1 MTSLLTKLLL
11 KFFIKD
17 YKNAAD
23 PQVRRK
29 YINLGSIVGILCN
42 IVLFLIKL
50 TIGFL
55 AGSVSILADAF
66 NNLTDIGSS
75 VVTVIGFRLSVK
87 PADKEH
93 PFGHGR
99 FEYMS
104 AMLVAIIILLV
115 GFELL
120 KSSVEKIFNPTA
132 LKVELF
138 TIVLLLVSVIIK
150 LWMFLFNKKL
160 GKTINSISLIATAQ
174 DSVNDSIA
182 TLAVLASILIFSI
195 FNINI
200 DPYVGVLVAVFILY
214 SGFKTIKE
222 TLDPLLGMP
231 PEKETIEDITA
242 MVLSNQNFVGIHD
255 LIVHNYGPGR
265 SFASLHVEVPS
276 DADIVACHED
286 VDACEKKIQSLLGI
300 ETVIHMDPI
309 AVNDENTIKTKHLV
323 IEAIRDY
330 NDTLSIHDF
339 RMVNGEEQ
347 INLIF
352 DVVVTSDITL
362 KDSEIKSQIQAI
374 CENIDPRYVTVITID
389 KDYT

>member
-1 MTSLLTKLLL
+1 MTKLLL
-11 KFFIKD
+11 KIFIKNH
-17 YKNAAD
+17 KNTAD
-23 PQVRRK
+23 PLIRRK
-29 YINLGSIVGILCN
+29 YINLGSVVGILCN
-42 IVLFLIKL
+42 LILFAIKL
-50 TIGFL
+50 IIGLL
-55 AGSVSILADAF
+55 AGSVSIMADAF

-75 VVTVIGFRLSVK
+75 VVTIIGFRLSIK

-115 GFELL
+115 GFELF
-120 KSSVEKIFNPTA
+120 KTSVEKIFTPSE
-132 LKVELF
+132 LKVEF
-138 TIVLLLVSVIIK
+138 YTIILLSISVIIK

-160 GKTINSISLIATAQ
+160 GKSINSSGLIATAQ

-182 TLAVLASILIFSI
+182 TFAVLVSIIISKIFG
-195 FNINI
+195 INV
-200 DPYVGVLVAVFILY
+200 DPFMGIAVALFILY
-214 SGFKTIKE
+214 SGVKTIKE

-231 PEKETIEDITA
+231 PEKETIDAIAT
-242 MVLSNQNFVGIHD
+242 MVLANEKFVGIHD

-286 VDACEKKIQSLLGI
+286 IDACEKEIHGTLGI
-300 ETVIHMDPI
+300 EVVIHMDPI
-309 AVNDENTIKTKHLV
+309 AINDENTIKTK
-323 IEAIRDY
+323 EAVCNAIGKY
-330 NDTLSIHDF
+330 NSKFSIHDF

-352 DVVVTSDITL
+352 DVVVPNDITL
-362 KDSEIKSQIQAI
+362 KDFEIKSKIQEI
-374 CENIDPRYVTVITID
+374 CKELDSRYVTVITID
-389 KDYT
+389 KDYISGS

>member
-1 MTSLLTKLLL
+1 MTNLLL
-11 KFFIKD
+11 KLFIK
-17 YKNAAD
+17 NHNNTAD
-23 PQVRRK
+23 PMIRRK
-29 YINLGSIVGILCN
+29 YVNLGSIVGIMCN
-42 IVLFLIKL
+42 ILLFIIKL
-50 TIGFL
+50 TIGLL
-55 AGSVSILADAF
+55 AGSVSIMADAF

-75 VVTVIGFRLSVK
+75 VVTMIGFRLSIK

-104 AMLVAIIILLV
+104 AMLVAIIILIV

-120 KSSVEKIFNPTA
+120 KSSVEKIFNPNE

-138 TIVLLLVSVIIK
+138 TIILLSISVALK

-160 GKTINSISLIATAQ
+160 GKLINSSGLIATAQ

-182 TLAVLASILIFSI
+182 TFAVLVSIIICSI
-195 FNINI
+195 FGINI
-200 DPYVGVLVAVFILY
+200 DPFIGVIVALFILY
-214 SGFKTIKE
+214 SGIKTVKE

-231 PEKETIEDITA
+231 PEKETIDAIA
-242 MVLSNQNFVGIHD
+242 KMVLENEKFVGIHD

-286 VDACEKKIQSLLGI
+286 IDACEKEIHNKLNI
-300 ETVIHMDPI
+300 EVVIHMDPI
-309 AVNDENTIKTKHLV
+309 AVNDENTIKTKKAV
-323 IEAIRDY
+323 CEAIEQY
-330 NDTLSIHDF
+330 DTRLSIHDF

-352 DVVVTSDITL
+352 DVVVPNEINL
-362 KDSEIKSQIQAI
+362 KDSEIKSHIQKICKQI
-374 CENIDPRYVTVITID
+374 DKRYVTVITID
-389 KDYT
+389 KDYISGT

>member
-1 MTSLLTKLLL
+1 MTKLLL
-11 KFFIKD
+11 KIFIKNH
-17 YKNAAD
+17 KNTAD
-23 PQVRRK
+23 PLIRRK
-29 YINLGSIVGILCN
+29 YINLGSVVGILCN
-42 IVLFLIKL
+42 LILFAIKL
-50 TIGFL
+50 IIGLL
-55 AGSVSILADAF
+55 AGSVSIMADAF

-75 VVTVIGFRLSVK
+75 VVTIIGFRLSIK

-115 GFELL
+115 GFELF
-120 KSSVEKIFNPTA
+120 KTSVEKIFTPSE
-132 LKVELF
+132 LKVEF
-138 TIVLLLVSVIIK
+138 YTIILLSISVIIK

-160 GKTINSISLIATAQ
+160 GKSINSSGLIATAQ

-182 TLAVLASILIFSI
+182 TFAVLVSIIISKIFG
-195 FNINI
+195 INV
-200 DPYVGVLVAVFILY
+200 DPFMGIAVAVFILY
-214 SGFKTIKE
+214 SGVKTIKE

-231 PEKETIEDITA
+231 PEKETIDAIAT
-242 MVLSNQNFVGIHD
+242 MVLANEKFVGIHD

-286 VDACEKKIQSLLGI
+286 IDACEKEIHGALGI
-300 ETVIHMDPI
+300 EVVIHMDPI
-309 AVNDENTIKTKHLV
+309 AINDENTIKTK
-323 IEAIRDY
+323 EAVCNAIGKY
-330 NDTLSIHDF
+330 NSKFSIHDF

-352 DVVVTSDITL
+352 DVVVPNDITL
-362 KDSEIKSQIQAI
+362 KDFEIKSKIQEI
-374 CENIDPRYVTVITID
+374 CKELDSRYVTVITID
-389 KDYT
+389 KDYISGS

>member
-1 MTSLLTKLLL
+1 MTNLLL
-11 KFFIKD
+11 KIFIKNH
-17 YKNAAD
+17 KNTAD
-23 PQVRRK
+23 PMIRRK

-42 IVLFLIKL
+42 IILFAIKL
-50 TIGFL
+50 MIGLL
-55 AGSVSILADAF
+55 AGSVSIMADAF

-75 VVTVIGFRLSVK
+75 VVTMIGFRLSIK

-120 KSSVEKIFNPTA
+120 KTSVEKIFNPTE
-132 LKVELF
+132 LNVEYYTVIFLC
-138 TIVLLLVSVIIK
+138 ISVVIK
-150 LWMFLFNKKL
+150 LWMFLFNKKI
-160 GKTINSISLIATAQ
+160 GKLINSSGLIATAQ
-174 DSVNDSIA
+174 DSINDSIA
-182 TLAVLASILIFSI
+182 TFTVLISMIICNVFG
-195 FNINI
+195 INI
-200 DPYVGVLVAVFILY
+200 DPFMGILVALFILY
-214 SGFKTIKE
+214 SGIKTIKE

-231 PEKETIEDITA
+231 PEKETIDAIVT
-242 MVLSNQNFVGIHD
+242 MVLANEKFVGIHD

-286 VDACEKKIQSLLGI
+286 IDACEKNIHNALGI
-300 ETVIHMDPI
+300 EVVIHMDPI
-309 AVNDENTIKTKHLV
+309 AVNDENTIKTKELV
-323 IEAIRDY
+323 IKAIQKY
-330 NDTLSIHDF
+330 NSQLSIHDF

-352 DVVVTSDITL
+352 DVVVPNELNL
-362 KDSEIKSQIQAI
+362 KNSEIKAKIQEICKQI
-374 CENIDPRYVTVITID
+374 DKRYVTVITID
-389 KDYT
+389 KDYISGS

>member
-1 MTSLLTKLLL
+1 MTKLLL

-23 PQVRRK
+23 PMVRRK

-42 IVLFLIKL
+42 MVLFLIKL
-50 TIGFL
+50 TIGLL

-75 VVTVIGFRLSVK
+75 VVTMIGFKLSIK

-104 AMLVAIIILLV
+104 AMLVAIIILFV

-120 KSSVEKIFNPTA
+120 KSSVDKIFNPTE
-132 LKVELF
+132 LKVESF
-138 TIVLLLVSVIIK
+138 TIVLLFISVIIK

-160 GKTINSISLIATAQ
+160 GKAINSMSLIATAQ
-174 DSVNDSIA
+174 DSVNDSVA
-182 TLAVLASILIFSI
+182 TLAVLVSILTFSI
-195 FNINI
+195 FNLNI
-200 DPYVGVLVAVFILY
+200 DPYIGVLVALFILY
-214 SGFKTIKE
+214 SGIKTIKE

-231 PEKETIEDITA
+231 PKKETIEAITT
-242 MVLSNQNFVGIHD
+242 MVLSNENFVGIHD

-286 VDACEKKIQSLLGI
+286 VDACEKKIHSLLGI

-309 AVNDENTIKTKHLV
+309 AVNDENTNKTKQLV
-323 IEAIRDY
+323 LKAIKDY
-330 NDTLSIHDF
+330 NNTFTIHDF

-352 DVVVTSDITL
+352 DVVVSTDTKL
-362 KDSEIKSQIQAI
+362 KESEIKAEIQ
-374 CENIDPRYVTVITID
+374 EVLKKIDPRYVTVITID

>member
-1 MTSLLTKLLL
+1 MTNLLL
-11 KFFIKD
+11 KIFIKD
-17 YKNAAD
+17 SKNTAN
-23 PQVRRK
+23 PVVRRK

-42 IVLFLIKL
+42 VILFLIKFS
-50 TIGFL
+50 IGLL

-75 VVTVIGFRLSVK
+75 VVTMIGFRLSVK

-120 KSSVEKIFNPTA
+120 KSSVEKIFNPTE

-138 TIVLLLVSVIIK
+138 TILLLSISVIIK

-160 GKTINSISLIATAQ
+160 GKAINSSGLVATAQ

-182 TLAVLASILIFSI
+182 TFAVLVSIVISSI
-195 FNINI
+195 FKINI
-200 DPYVGVLVAVFILY
+200 DPYMGVLVAVFILY
-214 SGFKTIKE
+214 SGIKTIKE

-231 PEKETIEDITA
+231 PEKETIDAITT
-242 MVLSNQNFVGIHD
+242 MVLANENFVGIHD

-286 VDACEKKIQSLLGI
+286 VDACEKEIHNSLGI

-309 AVNDENTIKTKHLV
+309 AVNDENTVKTKGLV
-323 IEAIRDY
+323 VKAIQNY
-330 NDTLSIHDF
+330 NSSYSIHDF

-352 DVVVTSDITL
+352 DVVVPADNKL
-362 KDSEIKSQIQAI
+362 KHSQIKAEIQDV
-374 CENIDPRYVTVITID
+374 CSKIDYRFVTVITID
-389 KDYT
+389 NDYIS

>member
-1 MTSLLTKLLL
+1 MTKLLL
-11 KFFIKD
+11 KIFIKNH
-17 YKNAAD
+17 KNTAD
-23 PQVRRK
+23 PLIRRK
-29 YINLGSIVGILCN
+29 YINLGSVVGILCN
-42 IVLFLIKL
+42 LILFAIKL
-50 TIGFL
+50 AIGLL
-55 AGSVSILADAF
+55 AGSVSIMADAF

-75 VVTVIGFRLSVK
+75 VVTIIGFRLSIK

-115 GFELL
+115 GFELF
-120 KSSVEKIFNPTA
+120 KTSVEKIFTPSE
-132 LKVELF
+132 LKVEF
-138 TIVLLLVSVIIK
+138 YTIILLSISVIIK

-160 GKTINSISLIATAQ
+160 GKSINSSGLIATAQ

-182 TLAVLASILIFSI
+182 TFAVLVSIIISKIFG
-195 FNINI
+195 INV
-200 DPYVGVLVAVFILY
+200 DPFMGIAVAVFILY
-214 SGFKTIKE
+214 SGVKTIKE

-231 PEKETIEDITA
+231 PEKETIDAIAT
-242 MVLSNQNFVGIHD
+242 MVLANEKFVGIHD

-286 VDACEKKIQSLLGI
+286 IDACEKEIHGALGI
-300 ETVIHMDPI
+300 EVVIHMDPI
-309 AVNDENTIKTKHLV
+309 AINDENTIKTK
-323 IEAIRDY
+323 EAVCNAIGKY
-330 NDTLSIHDF
+330 NSKFSIHDF

-352 DVVVTSDITL
+352 DVVVPNDITL
-362 KDSEIKSQIQAI
+362 KDFEIKSKIQEI
-374 CENIDPRYVTVITID
+374 CKELDSRYVTVITID
-389 KDYT
+389 KDYISGS

>member
-1 MTSLLTKLLL
+1 MTNLLL
-11 KFFIKD
+11 KIFIKD
-17 YKNAAD
+17 HKNTAD
-23 PQVRRK
+23 PTIRRK
-29 YINLGSIVGILCN
+29 YINLGSIVGILSN
-42 IVLFLIKL
+42 IVLFAIKL
-50 TIGFL
+50 TIGLL
-55 AGSVSILADAF
+55 AGSVSIMADAF

-75 VVTVIGFRLSVK
+75 VVTIIGFRLSIK

-132 LKVELF
+132 LKVEAY
-138 TIVLLLVSVIIK
+138 TIALLIISVIIK
-150 LWMFLFNKKL
+150 LWMFLFNKKM
-160 GKTINSISLIATAQ
+160 GKSINSSALIATAQ
-174 DSVNDSIA
+174 DSINDSIA
-182 TLAVLASILIFSI
+182 TFAVLISIIICGYFG
-195 FNINI
+195 INI
-200 DPYVGVLVAVFILY
+200 DPFMGVIVAIFILY
-214 SGFKTIKE
+214 SGVKTIKE

-231 PEKETIEDITA
+231 PEKETIDAIAE
-242 MVLSNQNFVGIHD
+242 MVLSNENFVGIHD

-286 VDACEKKIQSLLGI
+286 IDACEKSIHNALGI

-309 AVNDENTIKTKHLV
+309 AVNDENTIKTRETIQKA
-323 IEAIRDY
+323 IEDY
-330 NDTLSIHDF
+330 NNKFSIHDF

-352 DVVVTSDITL
+352 DIVVPNETGL
-362 KDSEIKSQIQAI
+362 KDSEIKEKIQEICKQI
-374 CENIDPRYVTVITID
+374 DSRYVTVITID
-389 KDYT
+389 KDYICGH

>member
-1 MTSLLTKLLL
+1 MTKLLL
-11 KFFIKD
+11 KIFIKNH
-17 YKNAAD
+17 KNTAD
-23 PQVRRK
+23 PLIRRK
-29 YINLGSIVGILCN
+29 YINLGSVVGILCN
-42 IVLFLIKL
+42 LILFAIKL
-50 TIGFL
+50 IIGLL
-55 AGSVSILADAF
+55 AGSVSIMADAF

-75 VVTVIGFRLSVK
+75 VVTIIGFRLSIK

-115 GFELL
+115 GFELF
-120 KSSVEKIFNPTA
+120 KTSVEKIFTPSE
-132 LKVELF
+132 LKVEF
-138 TIVLLLVSVIIK
+138 YTIILLSISVIIK

-160 GKTINSISLIATAQ
+160 GKSINSSGLIATAQ

-182 TLAVLASILIFSI
+182 TFAVLVSIIISKIFG
-195 FNINI
+195 INV
-200 DPYVGVLVAVFILY
+200 DPFMGIAVALFILY
-214 SGFKTIKE
+214 SGVKTIKE

-231 PEKETIEDITA
+231 PEKETIDAIAT
-242 MVLSNQNFVGIHD
+242 MVLANEKFVGIHD

-286 VDACEKKIQSLLGI
+286 IDACEKEIHGTLGI
-300 ETVIHMDPI
+300 EVVIHMDPI
-309 AVNDENTIKTKHLV
+309 AINDENTIKTK
-323 IEAIRDY
+323 EAVCNAIGKY
-330 NDTLSIHDF
+330 NSKFSIHDF

-352 DVVVTSDITL
+352 DVVVPNDITL
-362 KDSEIKSQIQAI
+362 KDLEIKSKIQEI
-374 CENIDPRYVTVITID
+374 CKELDSRYVTVITID
-389 KDYT
+389 KDYISGS

>member
-1 MTSLLTKLLL
+1 MTKILL
-11 KFFIKD
+11 KIFIK
-17 YKNAAD
+17 NHNNTAD
-23 PQVRRK
+23 PTIRRK
-29 YINLGSIVGILCN
+29 YINLGSITGILCN
-42 IVLFLIKL
+42 ILLFVIKL
-50 TIGFL
+50 TLGIL
-55 AGSVSILADAF
+55 AGSVSIMADAF

-75 VVTVIGFRLSVK
+75 VITIIGFRLSTK

-120 KSSVEKIFNPTA
+120 KSSVEKIFTPTE
-132 LKVELF
+132 LKVEF
-138 TIVLLLVSVIIK
+138 YTIILLCISVIIK
-150 LWMFLFNKKL
+150 LWMFIFNKKL
-160 GKTINSISLIATAQ
+160 GKAINSSGLIATAQ
-174 DSVNDSIA
+174 DSINDSIA
-182 TLAVLASILIFSI
+182 TFAVLISIIICSF
-195 FNINI
+195 FEINI
-200 DPYVGVLVAVFILY
+200 DPYIGVGVALFILY
-214 SGFKTIKE
+214 SGIKTIKE

-231 PEKETIEDITA
+231 PEKETIDAISKT
-242 MVLSNQNFVGIHD
+242 VLANENFVGIHD

-286 VDACEKKIQSLLGI
+286 VDACEKKILNTLGI

-309 AVNDENTIKTKHLV
+309 AFNDENTLKTKESV
-323 IEAIRDY
+323 IKAIENY
-330 NDTLSIHDF
+330 NDRFTIHDF

-352 DVVVTSDITL
+352 DVVVPTEIKL
-362 KDSEIKSQIQAI
+362 KDNEIKVKIQEI
-374 CENIDPRYVTVITID
+374 CKQLDPKYVTVITID
-389 KDYT
+389 KDYISSN

>member
-1 MTSLLTKLLL
+1 MTKLLL
-11 KFFIKD
+11 KIFIKNH
-17 YKNAAD
+17 KNTAD
-23 PQVRRK
+23 PLIRRK
-29 YINLGSIVGILCN
+29 YINLGSVVGILCN
-42 IVLFLIKL
+42 LILFAIKL
-50 TIGFL
+50 IIGLL
-55 AGSVSILADAF
+55 AGSVSIMADAF

-75 VVTVIGFRLSVK
+75 VVTIIGFRLSIK

-115 GFELL
+115 GFELF
-120 KSSVEKIFNPTA
+120 KTSVEKIFTPSE
-132 LKVELF
+132 LKVEF
-138 TIVLLLVSVIIK
+138 YTIILLSISVIIK

-160 GKTINSISLIATAQ
+160 GKSINSSGLIATAQ

-182 TLAVLASILIFSI
+182 TFAVLVSIIISKIFG
-195 FNINI
+195 INV
-200 DPYVGVLVAVFILY
+200 DPFMGIAVALFILY
-214 SGFKTIKE
+214 SGVKTIKE

-231 PEKETIEDITA
+231 PEKETIDAIAT
-242 MVLSNQNFVGIHD
+242 MVLANEKFVGIHD

-286 VDACEKKIQSLLGI
+286 IDACEKEIHGALGI
-300 ETVIHMDPI
+300 EVVIHMDPI
-309 AVNDENTIKTKHLV
+309 AINDENTIKTK
-323 IEAIRDY
+323 EAVCNAIGKY
-330 NDTLSIHDF
+330 NSKFSIHDF

-352 DVVVTSDITL
+352 DVVVPNDITL
-362 KDSEIKSQIQAI
+362 KDLEIKSKIQEI
-374 CENIDPRYVTVITID
+374 CKELDSRYVTVITID
-389 KDYT
+389 KDYISGS

>member
-1 MTSLLTKLLL
+1 MTNLLL
-11 KFFIKD
+11 KIFIKD
-17 YKNAAD
+17 SKNTAN
-23 PQVRRK
+23 PVVRRK

-42 IVLFLIKL
+42 VILFLIKFS
-50 TIGFL
+50 IGLL

-75 VVTVIGFRLSVK
+75 VVTMIGFRLSVK

-120 KSSVEKIFNPTA
+120 KSSVEKIFNPTE

-138 TIVLLLVSVIIK
+138 TILLLSISVIIK
-150 LWMFLFNKKL
+150 LWMFLFNKKI
-160 GKTINSISLIATAQ
+160 GKAINSSGLVATAQ

-182 TLAVLASILIFSI
+182 TFAVLVSIVISSI
-195 FNINI
+195 FKINI
-200 DPYVGVLVAVFILY
+200 DPYMGVLVAVFILY
-214 SGFKTIKE
+214 SGIKTIKE

-231 PEKETIEDITA
+231 PEKETIDAITT
-242 MVLSNQNFVGIHD
+242 MVLANENFVGIHD

-286 VDACEKKIQSLLGI
+286 VDACEKEIHNSLGI

-309 AVNDENTIKTKHLV
+309 AVNDENTVKTKGLV
-323 IEAIRDY
+323 VKAIQNY
-330 NDTLSIHDF
+330 NSSYSIHDF

-352 DVVVTSDITL
+352 DVVVPADNKL
-362 KDSEIKSQIQAI
+362 KHSQIKAEIQDV
-374 CENIDPRYVTVITID
+374 CSKIDYRFVTVITID
-389 KDYT
+389 NDYIS

>member
-1 MTSLLTKLLL
+1 M
-11 KFFIKD
+11 
-17 YKNAAD
+17 
-23 PQVRRK
+23 VRRK

-42 IVLFLIKL
+42 MVLFLIKL
-50 TIGFL
+50 TIGLL

-75 VVTVIGFRLSVK
+75 VVTMIGFRLSIK

-104 AMLVAIIILLV
+104 AMLVAIIILFV

-120 KSSVEKIFNPTA
+120 KSSVDKIFNPTE
-132 LKVELF
+132 LKVESF
-138 TIVLLLVSVIIK
+138 TIVLLFISVIIK

-160 GKTINSISLIATAQ
+160 GKSINSMSLIATAQ
-174 DSVNDSIA
+174 DSVNDSVA
-182 TLAVLASILIFSI
+182 TFAVLISILTFSL
-195 FNINI
+195 FNLNI
-200 DPYVGVLVAVFILY
+200 DPYIGVLVALFILY
-214 SGFKTIKE
+214 SGIRTIKE

-231 PEKETIEDITA
+231 PEKETIEEITK
-242 MVLSNQNFVGIHD
+242 MVLSNENFVGIHD

-276 DADIVACHED
+276 EADIVACHED
-286 VDACEKKIQSLLGI
+286 VDACEKKIHNLLGI

-309 AVNDENTIKTKHLV
+309 AINDENTNKTKQLV
-323 IEAIRDY
+323 IEAINNY
-330 NDTLSIHDF
+330 NSTFSIHDF

-352 DVVVTSDITL
+352 DVVVSTDTKL
-362 KDSEIKSQIQAI
+362 KESEIKAEIQ
-374 CENIDPRYVTVITID
+374 EVLKKIDPRYVTVITID

>member
-1 MTSLLTKLLL
+1 MTNLLL
-11 KFFIKD
+11 KFFIKNH
-17 YKNAAD
+17 KNTAD
-23 PQVRRK
+23 PMIRRK

-42 IVLFLIKL
+42 LVLFAIKL
-50 TIGFL
+50 IIGLL
-55 AGSVSILADAF
+55 ASSVSIMADAF

-75 VVTVIGFRLSVK
+75 VVTVIGFRLSIK

-120 KSSVEKIFNPTA
+120 KSSVDKIFNPNN
-132 LKVELF
+132 LKVEIY
-138 TIVLLLVSVIIK
+138 TIILLSISVVIK

-160 GKTINSISLIATAQ
+160 GKLINSSGLIATAQ

-182 TLAVLASILIFSI
+182 TFAVLISIIICSI
-195 FNINI
+195 FGINI
-200 DPYVGVLVAVFILY
+200 DPYMGIIVALFILY
-214 SGFKTIKE
+214 SGIKTIKE

-231 PEKETIEDITA
+231 PEKETINAIA
-242 MVLSNQNFVGIHD
+242 SMVLANENFVGIHD
-255 LIVHNYGPGR
+255 LIIHNYGPGR

-286 VDACEKKIQSLLGI
+286 IDACEKEIHNTLGI
-300 ETVIHMDPI
+300 EVVIHMDPI
-309 AVNDENTIKTKHLV
+309 AINDENTVKTKNAV
-323 IEAIRDY
+323 TNAIEKYDSR
-330 NDTLSIHDF
+330 LSIHDF

-352 DVVVTSDITL
+352 DVVVPNEIKL
-362 KDSEIKSQIQAI
+362 KDSEIKVKIGEICKQI
-374 CENIDPRYVTVITID
+374 DSRYVTVITLD
-389 KDYT
+389 RDYISGN

>member
-1 MTSLLTKLLL
+1 MVLLVQKVLKVVKCNFGVTFLLTKLLL
-11 KFFIKD
+11 KIFIKD

-23 PQVRRK
+23 PMVRRK
-29 YINLGSIVGILCN
+29 YISLGSIIGVLCN
-42 IVLFLIKL
+42 IVLFLIKFS
-50 TIGFL
+50 IGFL

-75 VVTVIGFRLSVK
+75 IVTLIGYRLSVK

-120 KSSVEKIFNPTA
+120 KSSVEKIFNPTD
-132 LKVELF
+132 LKIELF
-138 TIVLLLVSVIIK
+138 TIVLLIVSVIIK
-150 LWMFLFNKKL
+150 LWMFLFNRKL
-160 GKTINSISLIATAQ
+160 GKSINSISLVATAQ
-174 DSVNDSIA
+174 DSINDSVA
-182 TLAVLASILIFSI
+182 TFAVLVSILIFSI

-200 DPYVGVLVAVFILY
+200 DSYIGVLVAVFILY
-214 SGFKTIKE
+214 SGIKTIKE

-231 PEKETIEDITA
+231 PEKETIEAITT
-242 MVLSNQNFVGIHD
+242 MVLSNENFVGIHD

-265 SFASLHVEVPS
+265 SFASLHVEVHS

-286 VDACEKKIQSLLGI
+286 VDACEKKIQSVLGI

-309 AVNDENTIKTKHLV
+309 AVNDENTNRTKELVVNAIKK
-323 IEAIRDY
+323 Y
-330 NDTLSIHDF
+330 NNKFSIHDF

-347 INLIF
+347 INKISNSKRLSRNRFKIR
-352 DVVVTSDITL
+352 
-362 KDSEIKSQIQAI
+362 
-374 CENIDPRYVTVITID
+374 CCYNY
-389 KDYT
+389 

>member
-1 MTSLLTKLLL
+1 MTKLLL
-11 KFFIKD
+11 KIFVKD
-17 YKNAAD
+17 YKNSAD
-23 PQVRRK
+23 PVVRHK
-29 YINLGSIVGILCN
+29 YINLGSIIGVLCN
-42 IVLFLIKL
+42 IVLFLIKFS
-50 TIGFL
+50 IGIL

-75 VVTVIGFRLSVK
+75 IVTLIGYRLSVK

-120 KSSVEKIFNPTA
+120 KSSVEKIFNPTE
-132 LKVELF
+132 LKIELF
-138 TIVLLLVSVIIK
+138 TIILLLVSVMIK
-150 LWMFLFNKKL
+150 LWMFLFNRKL
-160 GKTINSISLIATAQ
+160 GKSINSMSLVATAQ
-174 DSVNDSIA
+174 DSINDSVA
-182 TLAVLASILIFSI
+182 TFAVLVSTLIFSL
-195 FNINI
+195 FNVNI
-200 DPYVGVLVAVFILY
+200 DSYIGVLVAAFILY
-214 SGFKTIKE
+214 SGIKTIKE

-231 PEKETIEDITA
+231 PEKETIEAITT
-242 MVLSNQNFVGIHD
+242 MVLSNDNFVGIHD

-286 VDACEKKIQSLLGI
+286 VDACEKKLQSVLGI

-309 AVNDENTIKTKHLV
+309 AVNDENTNKTKELV
-323 IEAIRDY
+323 VDAIKNY
-330 NDTLSIHDF
+330 NDKFSIHDF

-352 DVVVTSDITL
+352 DVVVSNDTKL
-362 KDSEIKSQIQAI
+362 KDSEIKAQIQNV
-374 CENIDPRYVTVITID
+374 CKEIDSRYVTVITID